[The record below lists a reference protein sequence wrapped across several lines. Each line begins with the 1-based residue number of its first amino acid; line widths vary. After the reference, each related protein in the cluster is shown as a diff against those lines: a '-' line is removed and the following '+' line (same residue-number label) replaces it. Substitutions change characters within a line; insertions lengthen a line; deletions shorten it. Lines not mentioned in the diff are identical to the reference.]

1 MQKINL
7 KNAINLWV
15 IIFMVLFT
23 GFTFIYNQ
31 RVAYAKECGSA
42 DQCERAAIRCR
53 DVVGGTWDNEIGR
66 CNGSAGD
73 IGNVNPGS
81 GDNGSGGTGGG
92 PGLLEGVNTKQ
103 GKVEEY
109 LQLAVNIL
117 TGASAVAIVASVVIS
132 GIQYS
137 TSGGNPQAVA
147 KAREKI
153 YGAVIALIASLLLY
167 SFLQWLIPGGPFG

>member
-42 DQCERAAIRCR
+42 DQCEQAAIRCETN
-53 DVVGGTWDNEIGR
+53 GGTWDNEVGR
-66 CNGSAGD
+66 CGSGSD
-73 IGNVNPGS
+73 GS
-81 GDNGSGGTGGG
+81 GDGDSGGSGSGGSGGG